1 MPHDQNK
8 WLKSQSKFPANCKGM
23 WLIGLLT
30 KRTQICLQIFVEEIL
45 EMCDSTCLYILFML
59 NMNITESIS
68 NLIPSIWVINSHS
81 CFHLDPPEKT
91 GLRTKH
97 YGGVPIVAHWV
108 KQTWCCLCEDA
119 GSIPGLPQWVKD
131 RVFLLSQDATYI
143 TDVAQIWRCYGCSIG
158 LQLQLWFD
166 P

>member
-1 MPHDQNK
+1 MLHDQNK

-108 KQTWCCLCEDA
+108 KHPPDVVSVRMRVQSLASLSGLRIECSCCHKM
-119 GSIPGLPQWVKD
+119 PH
-131 RVFLLSQDATYI
+131 RSQMWLRSG
-143 TDVAQIWRCYGCSIG
+143 VAMAVV
-158 LQLQLWFD
+158 
-166 P
+166 